1 MLKSSKR
8 RESTFLEL
16 HNGTLEINI
25 VRDLIR
31 DLKDWETVSSGVRF
45 PTEARGHSRLWFLWF
60 T

>member
-45 PTEARGHSRLWFLWF
+45 PT
-60 T
+60 